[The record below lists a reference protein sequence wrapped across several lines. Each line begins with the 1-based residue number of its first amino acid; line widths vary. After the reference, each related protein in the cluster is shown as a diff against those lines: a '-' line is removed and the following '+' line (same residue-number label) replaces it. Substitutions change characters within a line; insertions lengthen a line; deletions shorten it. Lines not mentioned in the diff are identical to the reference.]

1 MALTLFGFMLGIRH
15 ALEADHLAAVA
26 ALAGQQRELGTIVRQ
41 ALAWSLGHASVL
53 LLVGSILLAAQ
64 TPLSSGLASVL
75 EALVGIVLIVLGARI
90 LLRLLHAAPALAATT
105 ADTAAGLPSNGSP
118 TTVTAIGVG
127 VLHGLAGSAALL
139 LLALNESPTL
149 GTGLGM
155 IATFSIGSILG
166 MVAVSLVVAY
176 PLRELQRHSTAFGLL
191 LLGLGTFTMLL
202 GVSLTWDCLAS
213 LA

>member
-90 LLRLLHAAPALAATT
+90 LLRLLHAAPALATTT
-105 ADTAAGLPSNGSP
+105 ADTADAAAGLQLNGSP
-118 TTVTAIGVG
+118 TTATAVGVG

-139 LLALNESPTL
+139 LLSLNESPTL

-191 LLGLGTFTMLL
+191 
-202 GVSLTWDCLAS
+202 
-213 LA
+213 